1 MQPTTS
7 TTCSVDGC
15 ERRRAEMSLCAAH
28 AQRVRRTGSAGGPA
42 IRAVARK
49 PKRKCAAEGC
59 EKVHYCGGYCTVH
72 YQRKRKH
79 GTIES
84 PAKPLADLN
93 PNWRGNSAGYR
104 AIHVRI
110 EVQRGKA
117 SEHSCVDCGDPA
129 EQWSYNNS
137 GDAERSEDGV
147 GRYSTEL
154 ANYDPRCR
162 RCHFRFDCET
172 SLDHVHDERLC
183 AHRA

>member
-93 PNWRGNSAGYR
+93 PNWRGNSVGYR

-110 EVQRGKA
+110 EVQRGLRA
-117 SEHSCVDCGDPA
+117 FLRGLWGPCRAVVLQQQWRCGA
-129 EQWSYNNS
+129 QR
-137 GDAERSEDGV
+137 GRSWA
-147 GRYSTEL
+147 L
-154 ANYDPRCR
+154 Q
-162 RCHFRFDCET
+162 
-172 SLDHVHDERLC
+172 
-183 AHRA
+183 HRARELRPALPPMPLQVRL